1 MKTPPEDPAPTLA
14 GDPAPTL
21 AGDPAPTPPG
31 QPVAGPAPTDARI
44 TSVIPHRPPALLVD
58 RVVAVE
64 PGRRLVAHRTVAAG
78 PGFHPGPARPGRD
91 DDPSLPLG
99 LLLESWAQ
107 AAVLLA
113 CWERPN
119 PDVLKGNV
127 ALLAGVRDV
136 RALAPVEPGAVL
148 VHEVRVVRDLGDTVL
163 TTGTTVVGDRTVL
176 EVGQL
181 TLALRPAESLDPA
194 AGTTAKTTDERS

>member
-1 MKTPPEDPAPTLA
+1 MTTLA
-14 GDPAPTL
+14 GARADADSPWPAPRRRTR
-21 AGDPAPTPPG
+21 ASPPSFRTAPRRCWWTGWSPWK
-31 QPVAGPAPTDARI
+31 
-44 TSVIPHRPPALLVD
+44 
-58 RVVAVE
+58 

-78 PGFHPGPARPGRD
+78 PGFHPGPARRGQG
-91 DDPSLPLG
+91 DDPSLPFG

-119 PDVLKGNV
+119 PDVLKGDV

-148 VHEVRVVRDLGDTVL
+148 VHEVRVLRDLGDTVL

>member
-1 MKTPPEDPAPTLA
+1 MKTPQEEPATTPAGEPLTTLA
-14 GDPAPTL
+14 G
-21 AGDPAPTPPG
+21 
-31 QPVAGPAPTDARI
+31 GPATATARV
-44 TSVIPHRPPALLVD
+44 TAVIPHRPPALLVD
-58 RVVAVE
+58 RVVDVE
-64 PGRRLVAHRTVAAG
+64 PGRRLVAHRTAAAG
-78 PGFHPGPARPGRD
+78 PGFHPGPDHSRRD
-91 DDPSLPLG
+91 GETSLPLG

-136 RALAPVEPGAVL
+136 RALAPVAPGALL

-163 TTGTTVVGDRTVL
+163 TTGTTVVGDRPVL

-181 TLALRPAESLDPA
+181 TLALRPAGVLDPA
-194 AGTTAKTTDERS
+194 AGPTAQTTDERS